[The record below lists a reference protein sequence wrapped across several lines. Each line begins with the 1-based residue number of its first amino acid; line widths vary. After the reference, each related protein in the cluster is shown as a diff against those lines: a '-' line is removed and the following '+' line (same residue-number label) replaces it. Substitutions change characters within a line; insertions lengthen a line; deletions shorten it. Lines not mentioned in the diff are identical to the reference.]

1 MHTCGCVCVSVC
13 SFDVTGERE
22 KIAFKSGRDRDS
34 QDAAEQRESG
44 WESREVAQ
52 SDPLQQKA
60 WSPLQGHCRGCTLL
74 AATCPDHLL
83 SLGSGYWA
91 L

>member
-52 SDPLQQKA
+52 SDPLQHGA
-60 WSPLQGHCRGCTLL
+60 GV
-74 AATCPDHLL
+74 
-83 SLGSGYWA
+83 SGDGA
-91 L
+91 PG